1 MNHKYILG
9 ITALCL
15 LTILVLQGRWM
26 VQSYH
31 WEAENLKKETSKVL
45 REAVEQ
51 HTQYLLRNTPKDTR
65 IETRSRATD
74 LPEITVLI
82 EQLHIQGYPLS
93 LPQVDSIATGLL
105 KERQIHSD
113 HAVQWIDGGTPQA
126 SHAIPSDTCYTRTD
140 KSQGLCLYLTHPH
153 RLLYQRLNM
162 VWIATGILTILAL
175 TGLVYLMKGILN
187 RRKMEQER
195 EIYANALAHEML
207 TPISSQ
213 KLSIEALHQE
223 RVQSDKATLGK
234 YLNLLRHSN
243 FRLHQNA
250 IQMLKSGALIHN
262 RLRIRKEVVDLE
274 RVLLELFRIH
284 AIHPHK
290 KVHFEKHITSG
301 TVFADPDL
309 LESILSN
316 LIANSIKYSDAEVH
330 ITLFQ
335 EEQPGY
341 TLLKVHDDGW
351 GIPPKDQKRI
361 FQFSMRGLSNEIPG
375 LGMGLT
381 YVKEMMKAQGGK
393 VTVQSVQGEY
403 SVFTLYFPSN

>member
-113 HAVQWIDGGTPQA
+113 HVVQWIGSPVSQEA
-126 SHAIPSDTCYTRTD
+126 HAIPSDTCYTRTD
-140 KSQGLCLYLTHPH
+140 KSEGLCLYLMHPH

-187 RRKMEQER
+187 RRKMDQER

-213 KLSIEALHQE
+213 KLSIEALQQE

-262 RLRIRKEVVDLE
+262 RLRIRKEEVDLE
-274 RVLLELFRIH
+274 KVLLELFRIH

-290 KVHFEKHITSG
+290 KIHFDKRLASG
-301 TVFADPDL
+301 MVFADPDL

-330 ITLFQ
+330 ITVSQ

-341 TLLKVHDDGW
+341 TLLKVHDNGW

-361 FQFSMRGLSNEIPG
+361 FQFSMRGWSHEVPG

-393 VTVQSVQGEY
+393 VTVESVQGEH
-403 SVFTLYFPSN
+403 SVFTLYFPLP